1 MSGSDHAGRPG
12 DVRNSS
18 QATSAIFVPAQW
30 GPIPPGDE
38 AGATPLESPALARAV
53 RPPIIETT
61 DATAAPTNSRL
72 FIVRIARHLPQAITV
87 GNSYVYYRADPRASS
102 RRVQLPFKM
111 RVRTADRPR
120 VARILLRLVHWDELE
135 TP

>member
-12 DVRNSS
+12 DRRDSS

-30 GPIPPGDE
+30 GSIPPREE
-38 AGATPLESPALARAV
+38 ADATLLESPALARAV

-72 FIVRIARHLPQAITV
+72 FMVRIARHLPQAIAV
-87 GNSYVYYRADPRASS
+87 GNSYVYYRADRRASP
-102 RRVQLPFKM
+102 RRAYLPVKM

-120 VARILLRLVHWDELE
+120 VARILLHLGLQDGLG
-135 TP
+135 